1 MGFGVGE
8 PLQRSSV
15 CTHGR
20 IRNHLGISRH
30 TGETVAALAQD
41 YSIALRIGVND
52 SS

>member
-15 CTHGR
+15 YTHGR
-20 IRNHLGISRH
+20 LPNHLGISGH
-30 TGETVAALAQD
+30 AGETVAALAQD
-41 YSIALRIGVND
+41 YSIAFGIAVND